1 MTLLEQYSK
10 RLQVSE
16 SVYAK
21 KHDGETLS
29 SAKKLAVARI
39 LNNTNAFL
47 NESFTNSVGTQRSD
61 LGNWKRFCLNLTTVA
76 LPNLIAYDLVIV
88 SPMSSISG
96 YITYLQYTAGSNK
109 GQTKQGD
116 VFNSP
121 FKLGKVDKD
130 YTADSVVEN
139 VEVVQAGTAQD
150 IIPAW
155 TPVIAETF
163 LGTDGK
169 MHAVKVLDTTTA
181 TGAVAVTYAD
191 LVDGKFSLTP
201 VTGHT
206 YKFAY
211 RYDNVLIPQN
221 DLPTVNAELKSIALV
236 AKARRVAIYYSQIA
250 AFQAKQ
256 DYGFDLGEQLAEK
269 AVGQLEYKFLYP
281 SI

>member
-1 MTLLEQYSK
+1 
-10 RLQVSE
+10 
-16 SVYAK
+16 
-21 KHDGETLS
+21 
-29 SAKKLAVARI
+29 
-39 LNNTNAFL
+39 
-47 NESFTNSVGTQRSD
+47 
-61 LGNWKRFCLNLTTVA
+61 
-76 LPNLIAYDLVIV
+76 
-88 SPMSSISG
+88 MSSISG

-236 AKARRVAIYYSQIA
+236 AKARRVAITGWHNSMLIYM
-250 AFQAKQ
+250 
-256 DYGFDLGEQLAEK
+256 
-269 AVGQLEYKFLYP
+269 